1 MAENSKIQWTHHTF
15 NPWRGCQKVSS
26 GCDNCYA
33 ETMSKRNPGT
43 LGVWGPNGT
52 RVVAS
57 ESQWKLPHKWNRE
70 AEAAGERR
78 RVFCASLADVFEDW
92 GGPVVNSKGEGLF
105 EDGHYWFSPD
115 EDCFAMSDPLTL
127 THIRRRLFEVID
139 QTPWLD
145 WLLLTKRPENARRM
159 MASAMG
165 YSERMVGIEIDI
177 EEHIERCSPNLWIG
191 TSVEN
196 QEQADKR
203 IPELLRVPAAVR
215 FLSMEPLLGP
225 VDLTNVEDSTRE
237 KIWVDCLGGVFSRFV
252 RNNLDV
258 PPCGITYDSVVN
270 WVIVGGESGP
280 GARPCDLEWIRSIQD
295 QCKEAGT
302 PVFVKQIGAITV
314 DSRFAESD
322 GTPAFIGG
330 IKDKKGGDPSE
341 WPEDLRVRELPTN
354 AKADRGLA

>member
-1 MAENSKIQWTHHTF
+1 MAENSKIEWTHHTM
-15 NPWRGCQKVSS
+15 NPWRGCQKVSP
-26 GCDNCYA
+26 GCANCYA

-43 LGVWGPNGT
+43 LGIWGPEGT

-57 ESQWKLPHKWNRE
+57 EAQWKLPHKWNRE

-92 GGPVVNSKGEGLF
+92 DGP
-105 EDGHYWFSPD
+105 
-115 EDCFAMSDPLTL
+115 MSDPQGQRLYWIDSNPIVMGSESTEPYEPEAGDWL
-127 THIRRRLFEVID
+127 VTMDDIRRRLFEVID

-145 WLLLTKRPENARRM
+145 WLLLTKRPENVLRM
-159 MASAMG
+159 SSRWWESLMSVPG
-165 YSERMVGIEIDI
+165 NV
-177 EEHIERCSPNLWIG
+177 WIG

-203 IPELLRVPAAVR
+203 IPELLKVPAAVR

-252 RNNLDV
+252 KNNPDV
-258 PPCGITYDSVVN
+258 PPCGITYEAVVN

-280 GARPCDLEWIRSIQD
+280 SARPCDLEWIRSILD
-295 QCKEAGT
+295 QCQGAGV
-302 PVFVKQIGAITV
+302 PVFIKQIGAITV

-341 WPEDLRVRELPTN
+341 WPKDLRVRELPTTIVLTG
-354 AKADRGLA
+354 D

>member
-1 MAENSKIQWTHHTF
+1 MATNSKIEWTHHTM
-15 NPWRGCQKVSS
+15 NPWRGCSRAS
-26 GCDNCYA
+26 AGCDNCYA

-92 GGPVVNSKGEGLF
+92 DGPVVDSRGVKLWQTWDSGRVIAA
-105 EDGHYWFSPD
+105 DVRPAVRSSPLRMHD
-115 EDCFAMSDPLTL
+115 V
-127 THIRRRLFEVID
+127 RQRLFSVID
-139 QTPWLD
+139 ETPWLD
-145 WLLLTKRPENARRM
+145 WLLLTKRPENIL
-159 MASAMG
+159 
-165 YSERMVGIEIDI
+165 RMVPLFDAEDPA
-177 EEHIERCSPNLWIG
+177 EWWPNVWIG

-196 QEQADKR
+196 QEQANAR
-203 IPELLRVPAAVR
+203 IPELLQVPAAVR

-225 VDLTNVEDSTRE
+225 VDLTNVDDSTSE
-237 KIWVDCLGGVFSRFV
+237 GVWLDCLGGVFSRD
-252 RNNLDV
+252 RKNSRETTPD
-258 PPCGITYDSVVN
+258 GITGDRIIN

-280 GARPCDLEWIRSIQD
+280 GARPCDLEWIRSIRD
-295 QCKEAGT
+295 QCKEAGV
-302 PVFVKQIGAITV
+302 PVFIKQIGAITV

-354 AKADRGLA
+354 AVLTGD